1 MSNEKHRKRACC
13 KIAFGK
19 NSSNIRERCRI
30 QSAALLVC
38 AYRESGNVDVI
49 LEKQLYSAE
58 KVQNKPWRYS
68 QRQMWNI
75 FYFPALCR
83 DFLRHTGLETAVFPL
98 YPQLFQIKSYDQQK
112 SKKFQKQTGR
122 IENMTYGPEQ
132 PKQLC
137 LHKTFWEKRAE
148 TTQRITF
155 QRGIHLQ
162 TQIGRAHV

>member
-58 KVQNKPWRYS
+58 KVQNKTSPGGTLSAKCGTYFISRPYAVIFSDTRVWRRPCS
-68 QRQMWNI
+68 RFIHSFFRSKAMASRNSSDRI
-75 FYFPALCR
+75 LARPR
-83 DFLRHTGLETAVFPL
+83 VRNLRKP
-98 YPQLFQIKSYDQQK
+98 KS
-112 SKKFQKQTGR
+112 FF
-122 IENMTYGPEQ
+122 N
-132 PKQLC
+132 
-137 LHKTFWEKRAE
+137 RAKAPS
-148 TTQRITF
+148 T
-155 QRGIHLQ
+155 
-162 TQIGRAHV
+162 